1 MSAGGAGDAELKG
14 LLGRVIDGRYELREF
29 IGGGAFGAV
38 FRAQQRLLGVPVR
51 QVAVKLSRKGGLS
64 EEVARD
70 QFADAL
76 LLAGALE
83 EMTDAEAR
91 DHLVPVYDA
100 GVALEAGRRAFL
112 VMEHVRGRTLG
123 EEFAGFG
130 AGVPAASLIRWGRQ
144 ICLALRGLH
153 GLVPA
158 LLHRDLKPDNVLVDE
173 LTGRARVVDF
183 GLAARLIER
192 GHAPGAA
199 GALHYRAPES
209 VRGESVPASDLY
221 AVGMIL
227 YEGLTGRHPYGQLQ
241 PPDHLPVALHGDWLV
256 EARDNCVVPPPS
268 ALNYSVGEALDELVL
283 RCLDP
288 DPRRRFTSASELMRA
303 LEKADRPAAPR
314 ARPPAEQVG
323 DLVQQ
328 AGRQLGSRRGQAA
341 VQSCLDAWKIIDRHP
356 AALPSRVERADLAAT
371 TARAYELTGNAFQA
385 ARWRRRRDDELNGG
399 R

>member
-1 MSAGGAGDAELKG
+1 MTGGEADDRELKG

-51 QVAVKLSRKGGLS
+51 QVAVKLSRRGGLT
-64 EEVARD
+64 EEIARD

-91 DHLVPVYDA
+91 DHLVAVYDA
-100 GVALEAGRRAFL
+100 GVALEAGRRGFL

-123 EEFAGFG
+123 EEFAAFG
-130 AGVPAASLIRWGRQ
+130 TGVPAASLIRWGRQ

-158 LLHRDLKPDNVLVDE
+158 LLHRDLKPDNVLVDG

-199 GALHYRAPES
+199 GALHYMAPETLK
-209 VRGESVPASDLY
+209 GESVPASDLY
-221 AVGMIL
+221 AVGIIL
-227 YEGLTGRHPYGQLQ
+227 YEGLTGKHPYGHLH
-241 PPDHLPVALHGDWLV
+241 PPDRVPVALHGDWLQ
-256 EARDNCVVPPPS
+256 EARLTCVVPPPS
-268 ALNYSVGEALDELVL
+268 ALNYTVGPSLDDLVL

-288 DPRRRFTSASELMRA
+288 DPRRRFASAGELLRA
-303 LEKADRPAAPR
+303 LEGAERPAAPR
-314 ARPPAEQVG
+314 ASTPAQQVARLLEQA
-323 DLVQQ
+323 DAQLA
-328 AGRQLGSRRGQAA
+328 AGEGGAA
-341 VQSCLDAWKIIDRHP
+341 VRSCLDAWEVVERHP
-356 AALPSRVERADLAAT
+356 AALRSRRERADLAAR
-371 TARAYELTGNAFQA
+371 TARAYELDGNGFQA
-385 ARWRRRRDDELNGG
+385 ARFRRRRDAELNGG